1 MSAKSLCHHIFNKIE
16 TFMKHIYK
24 HETNVVYNSQ
34 FHYKKPTVKTGKN
47 QTRSMSFLAR
57 CRHTARHAPT

>member
-1 MSAKSLCHHIFNKIE
+1 
-16 TFMKHIYK
+16 MKHIYK

-47 QTRSMSFLAR
+47 QTKNMSFLVR
-57 CRHTARHAPT
+57 RHHTAPHTPT